1 MKTTRAT
8 STARPRAARL
18 SLVGAAD
25 SPPAA
30 LGYRFP
36 AEWEPHAATWIAW
49 PHEKRDWPGKFSPI
63 PWVFAEVVR
72 ALVPGERMRIEVNDR
87 FHEDRA
93 RRTLQRCGVDLGQ
106 VDFHRIPT
114 DRVWTRDHGPIFVRN
129 EAGDVA
135 LTHWRFNGWA
145 KYPNHRRDDAVP
157 NRVARLQR
165 RRQWKPTVEVDG
177 ETRLV
182 VLEGG
187 AIDGDGQGTLLT
199 TEECLLSDVQA
210 RNPGVSREQLEAL
223 FTAYLGVSRVIWL
236 GDGIVGDDTHGHV
249 DDLARFVG
257 VGTVVVAQEE
267 NPADPNHRRLRDA
280 RERLELALDARGN
293 RLRVVPLPMPAPVVF
308 DGQRLPAS
316 YANFYIGNAAVLVPT
331 FNDVADRVALQTLAD
346 LFPERRVVG
355 IHALDLVWGLGTLHC
370 MTQQEPA

>member
-1 MKTTRAT
+1 VKTPRGTEA
-8 STARPRAARL
+8 ARPRASRL
-18 SLVGAAD
+18 SVGGAAD

-49 PHEKRDWPGKFSPI
+49 PHEKRDWPGKFAPI

-72 ALVPGERMRIEVNDR
+72 ALVPGERVRIEVNDR

-93 RRTLQRCGVDLGQ
+93 RRTLQRCGVDLAQ
-106 VDFHRIPT
+106 VDFFRIPT

-129 EAGDVA
+129 DAGEVA

-157 NRVARLQR
+157 NRVAQLQR

-187 AIDGDGQGTLLT
+187 AIDGDGQGTLVT

-210 RNPGVSREQLEAL
+210 RNPGVPREQLEAL

-236 GDGIVGDDTHGHV
+236 GEGIVGDDTHGHV
-249 DDLARFVG
+249 DDLARFVD

-267 NPADPNHRRLRDA
+267 NPEDPNHRRLRDA
-280 RERLELALDARGN
+280 RGRLERALDAHGN
-293 RLRVVPLPMPAPVVF
+293 RLRVVPLPMPAPVTF

-331 FNDVADRVALQTLAD
+331 FNDAADRVALQTLAD
-346 LFPERRVVG
+346 LFPGRRVVG

-370 MTQQEPA
+370 MTQQEPS